1 MGASDR
7 ACARW
12 NRRNGAAVNTKLVED
27 IANAVLYEGYMLYP
41 YRPSSVKNRQRW
53 NFGVVYP
60 KAYSE
65 MQTGADSWFMQT
77 ECLAT
82 GGAGT
87 ELTVKVRFLQAVAR
101 TIGQPK
107 IPLDEW
113 PVLGE
118 GSREPDFQIVQTLQ
132 VDNQILQT
140 WEEAIER
147 EITLSPLPLNDGVT
161 EARSSQALFP
171 GGKEIEPVRNRDGKI
186 AAFIVRTKKSVTA
199 QVDASAVRVSEGL
212 FKVTVRISN
221 VAATDPASVSRA
233 EALMQSL
240 LSAHT
245 ILAVEGGEFVSLL
258 DPPASLKEFVSTCSN
273 IGTWPVLAGEEGR
286 RETMLSSPIILYDY
300 PQIAPESPG
309 NLFDGT
315 EIDEILLLRILTL
328 TENEKHEMRSAD
340 ARARQILERTESMP
354 MEHFKKLHGVLRG
367 LRPADSEE
375 KP

>member
-1 MGASDR
+1 
-7 ACARW
+7 
-12 NRRNGAAVNTKLVED
+12 VNTKLVEE

-53 NFGVVYP
+53 NLGVVYP

-65 MQTGADSWFMQT
+65 MQTGADNWFMQT

-87 ELTVKVRFLQAVAR
+87 ELSVKVRFLQAVAR
-101 TIGQPK
+101 TIGQPR

-113 PVLGE
+113 PISGE
-118 GSREPDFQIVQTLQ
+118 GSREPDFQIVETLQ
-132 VDNQILQT
+132 VGDQILHT

-147 EITLSPLPLNDGVT
+147 ELTLPPQPLNDSVT
-161 EARSSQALFP
+161 ETRSSQALFP
-171 GGKEIEPVRNRDGKI
+171 GGRETEPVRNLDGKI

-199 QVDASAVRVSEGL
+199 QVDVSAVPVNQGL
-212 FKVTVRISN
+212 FRITVRISN
-221 VAATDPASVSRA
+221 LAATDPASVSRA
-233 EALMQSL
+233 DALMQSL

-245 ILAVEGGEFVSLL
+245 ILAIEGGEFVSLL
-258 DPPASLKEFVSTCSN
+258 DPPASLKEFVSACSN
-273 IGTWPVLAGEEGR
+273 IGTWPVLAGEECR
-286 RETMLSSPIILYDY
+286 REIMLSSPIILYDY

-315 EIDEILLLRILTL
+315 EIDEILALRILTL
-328 TENEKHEMRSAD
+328 TEEEKHEMRSAD
-340 ARARQILERTESMP
+340 AHAQQILERTESMP
-354 MEHFKKLHGVLRG
+354 MEHFMKLHGVLRG
-367 LRPADSEE
+367 LRPADSSEG

>member
-1 MGASDR
+1 
-7 ACARW
+7 
-12 NRRNGAAVNTKLVED
+12 VNTKLVED

-60 KAYSE
+60 KAYCE

-77 ECLAT
+77 ECLAV
-82 GGAGT
+82 GGSGT
-87 ELTVKVRFLQAVAR
+87 ELSVKVRFLQAVAR
-101 TIGQPK
+101 AIGQPM

-113 PVLGE
+113 PISGDS
-118 GSREPDFQIVQTLQ
+118 SREPNFQTVQTLQ
-132 VDNQILQT
+132 VGDQILQT

-147 EITLSPLPLNDGVT
+147 EITLPPLQLNDGVMET
-161 EARSSQALFP
+161 RSSQILFP
-171 GGKEIEPVRNRDGKI
+171 GGKEIEPVRNFDGKI
-186 AAFIVRTKKSVTA
+186 AAFVVRTKKSVTA
-199 QVDASAVRVSEGL
+199 QVDVSAARVGERL

-221 VAATDPASVSRA
+221 VAATDPASVSRSD
-233 EALMQSL
+233 ALMQSL

-245 ILAVEGGEFVSLL
+245 ILAVEDGEFVSLL
-258 DPPASLKEFVSTCSN
+258 DPPASLKDFVSACNN

-315 EIDEILLLRILTL
+315 EIDEILALRILTL
-328 TENEKHEMRSAD
+328 TEDEKHEMRSAD
-340 ARARQILERTESMP
+340 AHARQILERTESMP
-354 MEHFKKLHGVLRG
+354 VEHFMKLHGVLRG

>member
-1 MGASDR
+1 M
-7 ACARW
+7 
-12 NRRNGAAVNTKLVED
+12 NTKLVED

-65 MQTGADSWFMQT
+65 MQTGADNWFMQT

-82 GGAGT
+82 GGSGT
-87 ELTVKVRFLQAVAR
+87 ELSVKVRFLQAVAR

-113 PVLGE
+113 PAGGE
-118 GSREPDFQIVQTLQ
+118 ASPEPDFQIVETLQ
-132 VDNQILQT
+132 VGDQILQA

-147 EITLSPLPLNDGVT
+147 EVTLPTLPLNDSLT
-161 EARSSQALFP
+161 ETRSSQALFP
-171 GGKEIEPVRNRDGKI
+171 GGKEIEPVRNLDGKI
-186 AAFIVRTKKSVTA
+186 AALIVRTKKSVTG
-199 QVDASAVRVSEGL
+199 QVDVSAVPVNKGL

-221 VAATDPASVSRA
+221 LAATDPASVSRA
-233 EALMQSL
+233 DALMQSL

-258 DPPASLKEFVSTCSN
+258 DPPVSLKELVSACSN

-286 RETMLSSPIILYDY
+286 REIMLSSPIILYDY

-315 EIDEILLLRILTL
+315 EIDEILALRILTL
-328 TENEKHEMRSAD
+328 TEDEKHEMRSAD
-340 ARARQILERTESMP
+340 AHARQILERTESMP
-354 MEHFKKLHGVLRG
+354 MEHFMKLHGVLRG
-367 LRPADSEE
+367 LRPADSSEE

>member
-1 MGASDR
+1 M
-7 ACARW
+7 
-12 NRRNGAAVNTKLVED
+12 NTKLVED

-65 MQTGADSWFMQT
+65 MQTGADNWFMQT

-82 GGAGT
+82 GGSGT
-87 ELTVKVRFLQAVAR
+87 ELSVKVRFLQAVAR

-113 PVLGE
+113 PAGGE
-118 GSREPDFQIVQTLQ
+118 ASPEPDFQIVETLQ
-132 VDNQILQT
+132 VGDQILQT
-140 WEEAIER
+140 WEEAIEL
-147 EITLSPLPLNDGVT
+147 EVTLPTLPLNDSLT
-161 EARSSQALFP
+161 ETRSSQALFP
-171 GGKEIEPVRNRDGKI
+171 GGKEIEPVRNLDGKI
-186 AAFIVRTKKSVTA
+186 AALIVRTKKSVTG
-199 QVDASAVRVSEGL
+199 QVDVSAVPVTKGL

-221 VAATDPASVSRA
+221 LAATNPASVSRA

-245 ILAVEGGEFVSLL
+245 ILAIEGGEFISLL
-258 DPPASLKEFVSTCSN
+258 DPPASLKEFVSACSN
-273 IGTWPVLAGEEGR
+273 VGTWPVLAGEEGR
-286 RETMLSSPIILYDY
+286 REIMLSSPIILYDY

-315 EIDEILLLRILTL
+315 EIDEILALRILTL
-328 TENEKHEMRSAD
+328 TEDEKHEMRSAD
-340 ARARQILERTESMP
+340 AHARQILERTESMP
-354 MEHFKKLHGVLRG
+354 MEHFMKLHGVLRG

>member
-1 MGASDR
+1 M
-7 ACARW
+7 
-12 NRRNGAAVNTKLVED
+12 NTKLVED

-77 ECLAT
+77 ECLAK
-82 GGAGT
+82 GRAGA
-87 ELTVKVRFLQAVAR
+87 ELSVKVRFLQAIAR
-101 TIGQPK
+101 TIGQPE
-107 IPLDEW
+107 IPLDDW
-113 PVLGE
+113 PISGE
-118 GSREPDFQIVQTLQ
+118 SNREPDFQTVQTLQ
-132 VDNQILQT
+132 VGDQILQT

-147 EITLSPLPLNDGVT
+147 EVTLPPLALNNRVT
-161 EARSSQALFP
+161 ETRSSQALFP
-171 GGKEIEPVRNRDGKI
+171 GGKELEPVRNLDGKI
-186 AAFIVRTKKSVTA
+186 AAFIVRTKKSVIA
-199 QVDASAVRVSEGL
+199 QVDVVAVRVSEGL
-212 FKVTVRISN
+212 FKITVRISN
-221 VAATDPASVSRA
+221 VAVTDPASVSRTV
-233 EALMQSL
+233 ALMQSL

-245 ILAVEGGEFVSLL
+245 ILEIEGGEFVSLL
-258 DPPASLKEFVSTCSN
+258 DPPVSLKELVSTCSN

-315 EIDEILLLRILTL
+315 EIDEILALRILTL
-328 TENEKHEMRSAD
+328 TEDEKHEMRSAD
-340 ARARQILERTESMP
+340 VHARQILERTESMP
-354 MEHFKKLHGVLRG
+354 MEHFMKLHGALRG
-367 LRPADSEE
+367 LRPSDSEE